1 MLKNDNR
8 DAVKRISRRS
18 MKMNRVRNVFSILAI
33 VMTTLMFTT
42 VFTLCYS
49 IYKNMDIMLTRQQG
63 TKASI
68 YLYCPTRSQIDVV
81 RDTEGVRAAGVRIR
95 AGNSSLDKDGD
106 TVIYLDY
113 YDETEYEK
121 NHLPAVTDVRGSY
134 PVKNDEAMLSLDALS
149 ALGIKTPSLD
159 MPIELTLADGTE
171 KTFSLSGWFKDYAS
185 FSGSKEAL
193 VSKAYVEEQGFSPEE
208 NGILAISAKSGM
220 QEKTLAQLEKNVELT
235 GEQEFLTSYDMQS
248 ESAGNALV
256 LALLAI
262 LIGAIIIASG
272 YLLIYNVMYISV
284 TRDIRFYGMLK
295 TIGTSPKQ
303 LKQIVKRQAFH
314 LSVYGIPIGV
324 ILGTLLSFVAVPYVM
339 DLFGGGSYAA
349 MPSDIRFSPL
359 IYVVTILFDMF
370 TVAISCRKPAKL
382 ASQVSPVEAL
392 KYNGMNRDCKI
403 RQKRTTSG
411 GKLYKMAW
419 RNIFRERKRSVLVFA
434 SLFMGTMAFLTVNTF
449 MNGIRLENYANRYL
463 PNDYNIYCHTSSEEK
478 SEEEMTAS
486 AMRLAE
492 NIRNIDGITRIS
504 VNRQTN
510 VELDFDRETWLPFLE
525 MAAEQEGDSVDS
537 LVKFYEEHA
546 GTEQAYSAPL
556 VSVSADFIR
565 KHNERA
571 AQKID
576 VERFE
581 SGEVCVLGTVSN
593 TEQAADMRGRTIG
606 ITDIDSGKHR
616 DVTVDVCLVQGDE
629 YAIELGYFW
638 NMMAA
643 PSLILVS
650 DSFLDSI
657 SDTATVQSIN
667 ADCEPEMEQAVTGQI
682 KALTENSDIVVATEI
697 KTDLLREFKSAM
709 SSLNILINGISLL
722 LILVG
727 VINFVNVMLTGV
739 YTRRK
744 ELAVMESVGMTKR
757 QIKRMLVMEGAYY
770 GLITIALILTAGNG
784 IMWVVARLTVKIVD
798 YAVISYPWTGIGIMC
813 LLIMMICMLVPNC
826 IYRTLSRESVTER
839 IRMEE

>member
-68 YLYCPTRSQIDVV
+68 YLYNPTRSQLDAA
-81 RDTEGVRAAGVRIR
+81 RDTDGVRAAGVRIS
-95 AGNSSLDKDGD
+95 AGYAPLDEEED
-106 TVIYLDY
+106 TVIYLYY

-121 NHLPAVTDVRGSY
+121 NHLPAVTDVQGNY
-134 PVKNDEAMLSLDALS
+134 PVQNDEVMLSLNALS
-149 ALGIKTPSLD
+149 ALGIEAPDLG
-159 MPIELTLADGTE
+159 MPIELTLGDGTE
-171 KTFSLSGWFKDYAS
+171 RTFSLSGWFKDYAS
-185 FSGSKEAL
+185 FSGSREAL
-193 VSKAYVEEQGFSPEE
+193 VSKTYVEEQGFSLEE
-208 NGILAISAKSGM
+208 NGLLAISAKSGM
-220 QEKTLAQLEKNVELT
+220 QEDVLAQLERNVELT
-235 GEQEFLTSYDMQS
+235 GEQEFVTSYDMQS

-256 LALLAI
+256 LALLAV
-262 LIGAIIIASG
+262 LIGAIIVASG

-284 TRDIRFYGMLK
+284 TKDIRFYGMLK

-324 ILGTLLSFVAVPYVM
+324 ILGTLLSFVAIPYVM
-339 DLFGGGSYAA
+339 NLFGGGSYAA
-349 MPSDIRFSPL
+349 MPNDIRFSPL

-382 ASQVSPVEAL
+382 AGQVSPVEAL
-392 KYNGMNRDCKI
+392 KYNGMSRDGKI

-419 RNIFRERKRSVLVFA
+419 RNIFRERKRSILVFA
-434 SLFMGTMAFLTVNTF
+434 SLFMGTMAFLSVNTF
-449 MNGIRLENYANRYL
+449 MNGIRLENYADRYL
-463 PNDYNIYCHTSSEEK
+463 PNDYNIYCHTGSEEK

-504 VNRQTN
+504 VNRETN

-525 MAAEQEGDSVDS
+525 TEVEREGGSVDD
-537 LVKFYEEHA
+537 LVQFYEERT

-556 VSVSADFIR
+556 ISVSADFIR

-571 AQKID
+571 EQKID

-581 SGEVCVLGTVSN
+581 RGEVCVLGFVSN
-593 TEQAADMRGRTIG
+593 TEQAADMRGKTIG
-606 ITDIDSGKHR
+606 ITEVYSGKHR
-616 DVTVDVCLVQGDE
+616 DVAVDVCLVQGDE
-629 YAIELGYFW
+629 YAFELGYFW

-643 PSLILVS
+643 PSVILVS
-650 DSFLDSI
+650 DSFMDSI
-657 SDTATVQSIN
+657 SDTAVVNTIN
-667 ADCEPEMEQAVTGQI
+667 ADCEPDMEQAVTGQI
-682 KALTENSDIVVATEI
+682 KALTENSDVVIATEI
-697 KTDLLREFKSAM
+697 KTDMLREFKSAM

-722 LILVG
+722 LILIG

-739 YTRRK
+739 YTRRR

-757 QIKRMLVMEGAYY
+757 QVKRMLVLEGAYY
-770 GLITIALILTAGNG
+770 GLITIALILTAGNCL
-784 IMWVVARLTVKIVD
+784 MWAVGRLTLKIVD

-813 LLIMMICMLVPNC
+813 LLVMLVCMLVPNC

-839 IRMEE
+839 IRVEE

>member
-68 YLYCPTRSQIDVV
+68 YLYCPTRSQIDAV
-81 RDTEGVRAAGVRIR
+81 RDTEGVRAAGVRVR

-121 NHLPAVTDVRGSY
+121 NHLPAVTDVQGSY

-149 ALGIKTPSLD
+149 ALGIKTPSLG

-392 KYNGMNRDCKI
+392 KYNGMNRDNKI

-571 AQKID
+571 GQKID

-616 DVTVDVCLVQGDE
+616 DVTVDVCLVQGDG

-784 IMWVVARLTVKIVD
+784 LMWVVARLTVKIVD